1 MCIRDSPKPGH
12 GQVLIQTK
20 ATTICGSD
28 IRCIYRE
35 HVGKGP
41 EGYIP
46 GMVAGHE
53 PCGVIVEEGEGLKR
67 FKKGDRVIV
76 YHISCLLYTSL
87 FILCSLRV
95 RTICFRVSRETIL
108 LPISI

>member
-1 MCIRDSPKPGH
+1 MRGATLPGNSTVEMKDMEIPKPGH
-12 GQVLIQTK
+12 GQVLIQTT

-53 PCGVIVEEGEGLKR
+53 DVYKRQGQYVAGRICRCGRGRACHTECYARSAGEG
-67 FKKGDRVIV
+67 D
-76 YHISCLLYTSL
+76 
-87 FILCSLRV
+87 
-95 RTICFRVSRETIL
+95 
-108 LPISI
+108 

>member
-1 MCIRDSPKPGH
+1 MEKMRMRGATLPGNSSVEMKEFEIPKPGH

-41 EGYIP
+41 RATFP
-46 GMVAGHE
+46 VWLQAMSPAA
-53 PCGVIVEEGEGLKR
+53 LSW
-67 FKKGDRVIV
+67 KKERA
-76 YHISCLLYTSL
+76 
-87 FILCSLRV
+87 
-95 RTICFRVSRETIL
+95 
-108 LPISI
+108 

>member
-1 MCIRDSPKPGH
+1 MRMRGATLPGNSTVEMKDMEIPKPGH

-46 GMVAGHE
+46 VWWQAMN
-53 PCGVIVEEGEGLKR
+53 CGGDCGRGRGLRR

-76 YHISCLLYTSL
+76 YPYFRLRCLQ
-87 FILCSLRV
+87 
-95 RTICFRVSRETIL
+95 
-108 LPISI
+108 